1 MNVAVLGSVLEET
14 MDRDVSSYPPVA
26 ESVEE
31 HRGKIR
37 RALARCG
44 IGSCGVP
51 RPSLGG
57 YVTGT
62 GATRGVPTA
71 GGR

>member
-1 MNVAVLGSVLEET
+1 MIAYWT
-14 MDRDVSSYPPVA
+14 
-26 ESVEE
+26 
-31 HRGKIR
+31 
-37 RALARCG
+37 CG

-62 GATRGVPTA
+62 GATDAVTA
-71 GGR
+71 AGRR